1 MKLEK
6 KDYCAQKA
14 KKCLLLLLL
23 SIDSVFGVFITLF
36 KLCKNLTHAP
46 CLTLCDPME
55 CSLPGVSVHGNG
67 LPFISPGDLPNPGIE
82 PADSIL
88 TEPPGKPTA

>member
-46 CLTLCDPME
+46 CLTHFNPMD
-55 CSLPGVSVHGNG
+55 CSPSDSSAHGILQARILERVAISFSRVNG
-67 LPFISPGDLPNPGIE
+67 IGDVQKLGIGE
-82 PADSIL
+82 L
-88 TEPPGKPTA
+88 F